1 MHTFILS
8 HLQLFGTPKTVDH
21 KAPLSMGFPRKEYW
35 NGLPFPSPNIRF
47 GDVKFGLKYGFP
59 RWLSG
64 KESTCQCRRCGF
76 SSRVGKIP

>member
-35 NGLPFPSPNIRF
+35 NGLPFPSPGVFLTEGSNPHLLHQQA
-47 GDVKFGLKYGFP
+47 DSLP
-59 RWLSG
+59 L
-64 KESTCQCRRCGF
+64 RCEEG
-76 SSRVGKIP
+76 P